1 MNDAPSI
8 PKWECQ
14 ASKLDNSGSR
24 SALID
29 DSNPLTVGEKF
40 VLICEGSSVDLD
52 PAKLTLDLPKNA
64 KYALRILETRQLK
77 DGRGEFIAT
86 TWVGQP
92 LNFPRL
98 LLADGANKVDL
109 GPLSI
114 AVKSSIPQE
123 KQQDPKP
130 FDAYGPVQLQW
141 PAYVWIAVA
150 ILIAIAALWSGFFTH
165 RIIKQ
170 KRLKSL
176 LAKNQI
182 ALTPFNHFNK
192 DLRRII
198 RTGSGDILTS
208 LKDLRESFRWYLT
221 RELVISALSETP
233 AQILKSLARKHPLIL
248 KALKRD
254 LSLAL
259 NELDKAVSGTAADEA
274 DLNQL
279 TDLCRTLA
287 DRIQNF
293 RHSKKGG

>member
-14 ASKLDNSGSR
+14 ASKLDKSGSR

-29 DSNPLTVGEKF
+29 ESSPVTVGEKF

-52 PAKLTLDLPKNA
+52 PAKLTLELPKNA
-64 KYALRILETRQLK
+64 KYALRIMETRELK

-86 TWVGQP
+86 TWVGKP
-92 LNFPRL
+92 LSFPRL
-98 LLADGANKVDL
+98 LLTDGVNKIDL

-114 AVKSSIPQE
+114 PVKSSIPQE

-130 FDAYGPVQLQW
+130 FDAYGPVKLQW
-141 PAYVWIAVA
+141 PAYVWIAMAV
-150 ILIAIAALWSGFFTH
+150 LVAIAALWGGFLVY

-192 DLRRII
+192 DLRRIV
-198 RTGSGDILTS
+198 RAGSSDVLNS

-221 RELVISALSETP
+221 RELVISALTETP
-233 AQILKSLARKHPLIL
+233 AQILKTLARKHPQIL

-259 NELDKAVSGTAADEA
+259 NELDKAANGTAADEA
-274 DLNQL
+274 DLTQL

-287 DRIQNF
+287 DRIQHF
-293 RHSKKGG
+293 RHFKKGA